1 MLRAGFI
8 ARLFCPMF
16 DNALIQWI
24 GSIIAGGGIGA
35 AITYFATFKSN
46 QRKAKAEAAKQE
58 EIAEQAHIESE
69 NKLGIMERDRYEA
82 MYSQINKM
90 MQDYNDLSDE
100 FREFRKTA
108 AEQERKFIRKA
119 QDRYSKLAELK
130 TEIRQLKQY
139 SCYNLDCPNRIKEN
153 PNEKLND

>member
-1 MLRAGFI
+1 MWE
-8 ARLFCPMF
+8 
-16 DNALIQWI
+16 NALPWI

-35 AITYFATFKSN
+35 TITYLATFKSN
-46 QRKAKAEAAKQE
+46 RRMAAAEASAKE
-58 EIAEQAHIESE
+58 EFAEQAHIESE
-69 NKLGIMERDRYEA
+69 NKLGVMERDRYEA

-119 QDRYSKLAELK
+119 QDKYSKLAELK
-130 TEIRQLKQY
+130 AEIKQLKKY
-139 SCYNLDCPNRIKEN
+139 SCYDFECPHRIKDN
-153 PNEKLND
+153 PKQSIN